1 MASWWGDKKSFN
13 NLKVAVIRHLTNS
26 PAQGGKGGKPP
37 RFVAKAAAG
46 SGSAKDAARAEHLA
60 KVRGAPMATGGAT
73 TGSATSRLANKPLL
87 PPAEPAPRSKGV
99 RTE

>member
-1 MASWWGDKKSFN
+1 MSARRP
-13 NLKVAVIRHLTNS
+13 LRAAAIPRPPPQAHTQARP

-73 TGSATSRLANKPLL
+73 TGSAISRLANKPLL